1 MGRWTPNYLDSV
13 LHAKIS
19 TLVTGAIQRAAL
31 DKSEP
36 SITYENF
43 VNDLD
48 TGDSFTT
55 TFIDILVKE
64 MAERH
69 ARPTVSDRS
78 MIADRTAKS
87 LQHLATSPRIYRER
101 PGRAFA
107 RRTVNLSDYLSAPPN
122 EMDVEDDDEDL
133 DTVLDSRVFSSSPS
147 PPAEE
152 SAATIRAPSVAGRHN
167 SWSLSNPASSSN
179 LRRQPSIRLSSR
191 SRTADF
197 NDFTSRRRTSTRDS
211 LSAGPEGNEG
221 SSESREREIGRPR
234 PLTRRFF
241 PFGRSR
247 PHEPAVSA
255 SLQDGEAQGG
265 DGADEGFTYIFEPSV
280 SGAAWV
286 PLTSAARSA
295 SPDHHESS
303 RHSRDTNLERV
314 RRLRRGT
321 IRAPESMFS
330 RYEARLERPMSEE
343 EDTAHA
349 ILTATRSITVVNVGR
364 AMISQVEVG
373 AVGVIEDH
381 DR

>member
-1 MGRWTPNYLDSV
+1 
-13 LHAKIS
+13 
-19 TLVTGAIQRAAL
+19 
-31 DKSEP
+31 
-36 SITYENF
+36 
-43 VNDLD
+43 
-48 TGDSFTT
+48 
-55 TFIDILVKE
+55 

-133 DTVLDSRVFSSSPS
+133 DTVLDSYADGARLNPDLFDAYGFWPTRRVFSSSPS

-330 RYEARLERPMSEE
+330 RYEARLERPMSASPTNEYV
-343 EDTAHA
+343 DYRA
-349 ILTATRSITVVNVGR
+349 RS
-364 AMISQVEVG
+364 AELISYPTPGSTEN
-373 AVGVIEDH
+373 ESS
-381 DR
+381 